1 VQYGDPIAAALEQAL
16 EQLDNRT
23 NPDSVQ
29 SLTAAVLAQPNATLA
44 LTHAVTIFVASRG
57 CVKNNTIL
65 NGAWWA
71 IKLLLHT
78 RCALTNDPIFL
89 FQLWLRICTQLHVR

>member
-16 EQLDNRT
+16 EQLDNAT
-23 NPDSVQ
+23 NPESVHT
-29 SLTAAVLAQPNATLA
+29 LTLAVLAQPNATLA
-44 LTHAVTIFVASRG
+44 LTHAVTIFVAQRG

-71 IKLLLHT
+71 LLLCT
-78 RCALTNDPIFL
+78 RCALTRGSCL
-89 FQLWLRICTQLHVR
+89 LQLWLQICTRPRVQ

>member
-16 EQLDNRT
+16 EQLDNGT
-23 NPDSVQ
+23 NPNSVQ

-65 NGAWWA
+65 TGAWWA

-78 RCALTNDPIFL
+78 RCALTSGPTCVL
-89 FQLWLRICTQLHVR
+89 QLWLRICTRPHVR